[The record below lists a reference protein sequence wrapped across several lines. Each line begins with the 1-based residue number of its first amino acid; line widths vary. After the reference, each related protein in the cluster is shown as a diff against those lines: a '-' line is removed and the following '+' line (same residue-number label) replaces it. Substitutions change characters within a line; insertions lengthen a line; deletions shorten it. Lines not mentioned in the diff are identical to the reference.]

1 MHTAFVFFF
10 FLVNLR
16 LATRLF
22 GIDFLLL
29 LFGGA
34 VEAVRVE
41 LGLEAEHALAQLQ
54 VHVRQPLVL
63 GLEVRDRL
71 LLVGELLHVQ
81 RLRQTDLLVG
91 LAQLVLQ
98 RRDKLRT
105 FRPAV
110 FVLRLLLLVAPA
122 TRPRRALLQCS
133 TGLPCVLLGLR
144 LEFADTARSIGV
156 GSLVFPGNR
165 LVVPLLLLRQ
175 A

>member
-1 MHTAFVFFF
+1 MLFFQGADASALRFQGGTGKTFLSMLSGALSCETSLSMHLLPTYFVFFF

-105 FRPAV
+105 F
-110 FVLRLLLLVAPA
+110 
-122 TRPRRALLQCS
+122 
-133 TGLPCVLLGLR
+133 
-144 LEFADTARSIGV
+144 
-156 GSLVFPGNR
+156 
-165 LVVPLLLLRQ
+165 
-175 A
+175 